1 MEKLG
6 LKLKELRV
14 KNRLTQQEL
23 ADFIHV
29 DSTSITKYEKDSTS
43 IPLDKLELISVKFGM
58 TLIEFLAY
66 PDEVIVNKQQSIKI
80 KNIKQKAEEL
90 LRQINEL

>member
-66 PDEVIVNKQQSIKI
+66 PDEVIVNKKKSQKVEAA
-80 KNIKQKAEEL
+80 KRKAEEL
-90 LRQINEL
+90 LKIINEL